1 MKNALRRMFRRLLD
15 LFTDT
20 TTEYWEWTWES
31 EEERRRFIKY
41 WRACH

>member
-1 MKNALRRMFRRLLD
+1 MKRILRAIID

-20 TTEYWEWTWES
+20 TDGYWAWTWES
-31 EEERRRFIKY
+31 EEERQRFIKY